1 MNKAFKVLWSD
12 ARRSF
17 VVSSETQR
25 SHGKPKKF
33 TKTLL
38 ATALAGLMAVGSS
51 AFAATTINNDSFAN
65 GDYDST
71 KFISGAGGDITTGGG
86 VDITIQTNGDAR
98 EALKAITSGD
108 IDQIREAFGYGNRD
122 LINGGNEGYE
132 ATLVGF
138 AGGQNFQDDQTWGSL
153 FMAAAGLSVAGK
165 DDLANVVG
173 KLMDAL
179 IPLPFTDFTV
189 DGDININ
196 IGGSG
201 TNPLMIGS
209 VGGDNFINTSL
220 SLSMG
225 EVDQDPVYDV
235 HHQDLIRNIVRNGN
249 VNISAQ
255 TGNLIGL
262 IGGSSAI
269 NLGGMTL
276 FKGKVNAGE
285 DGYKDIYAKVHAKET
300 NVILNGRT
308 DLNLSG
314 ETSSVGVFAGGSAIA
329 ITGKAT
335 STVTGSSNIVV
346 DTETQ
351 GQGFEGINV
360 GLVGGGLSL
369 ATMGGSSTTTVEQD
383 TNVEIK
389 NGLAGLVMGGGTAV
403 SADISQ
409 VLNYLKGDGYD
420 YSNNILFDEKL
431 IHQGGNASSISQ
443 NVNISVGSGSSVF
456 GLMGGGTAIAYQ
468 VEDATK
474 ASTAT
479 ASVKTVNI
487 VIGEK
492 GAGSAF
498 NEDGSATGEG
508 RVSKSEYFQALLS
521 VLAPI
526 DSGLDESTIQGVV
539 DTIAGTSGVTVGVL
553 GGGIAASWAREASGD
568 ANTTPVATS
577 VVDSVNIGVLS
588 GYNVGIVGG
597 GLAMASAPESRT
609 EDSQDL
615 VQTAASTEVKNGVT
629 MTFAGGET
637 VGVMGGGIAV
647 FSGTKEQNN
656 GIGAQSSVSSVDIG
670 LTGDASID
678 GVVMGG
684 LAIDDTNPT
693 DDGTPNG
700 NPVATKNVS
709 SVVDQATF
717 VADSGS
723 LNRLNF
729 AAFAGHENQ
738 YPNNPNN
745 TAPDVRDHLDALAYA
760 VDHQRVAIVG
770 GGLASGMQD
779 TEEVQGQA
787 HVGSS
792 TISLGGDVQVGSA
805 TNTSNV
811 FGGGI
816 AANGGKSTVDEVS
829 IQVSEQA
836 TVYGDIYAG
845 GIAQVSGYE
854 GNPEYYNNTVS
865 SVDKAKIAIY
875 GGEIHGDL
883 HASGVVSGIGDN
895 DIENKATATVNDS
908 TIVLGSSEAL
918 VKEDALIDGTNTG
931 TSTLQFV
938 QDSFDMTHKSVV
950 GFDTIEGYAQSVTN
964 IAYTFGDKD
973 STSVTGNV
981 GFASVTAETGKSMT
995 VGTDDA
1001 MGAVSIKTIED
1012 NNANLGL
1019 GVANG
1024 VLALNAD
1031 STEDAVVAY
1040 QGATVKNAVYVSGV
1054 MGSDWLKGSTITVG
1068 SFADDTGE
1076 GIFVGSDGALIADAD
1091 GDTNVSNITFA
1102 DGSKIHFSDVAQAA
1116 AGDKTVTVSDDA
1128 SNTSVDNVLYK
1139 ATVEQRDQQYIYS
1152 FNSRTGSELDEV
1164 GLGDVDDT
1172 GALGD
1177 ISTQDDGAS
1186 DYINDFL
1193 DPTTGGVNN
1202 GNRSQQINAA
1212 LNLAAAAGVQT
1223 VAIDSATMG
1232 MDAASQRASLI
1243 HDFAEGGVLFAEASG
1258 KRFEMGGSSDF
1269 GAIKAD
1275 LGGLVVG
1282 GEYSAND
1289 WTFGA
1294 LANLGTGTVR
1304 GQDDNSGI
1312 RNEVDYYGVQAYA
1325 GKRFGM
1331 MNVIGQVGYVT
1342 TSNDVSHT
1350 TVANEK
1356 ADIDADVLSVG
1367 VRGEIRFDL
1376 TQNSR
1381 LVPYIGF
1388 NYLRVNT
1395 DGYNTDQGLR
1405 VKEQDQ
1411 DVFTVPVGVKFAG
1424 DMQTA
1429 SGWVMTPSMDIG
1441 YVHAF
1446 GDRDTEARTQVGATT
1461 AHTTMDVWAESVVR
1475 TSFGLKAQKDNWGV
1489 GVQAGTALGSDDTK
1503 ELFGQVRVDYR
1514 F

>member
-1 MNKAFKVLWSD
+1 MNKAFKVLWND

-25 SHGKPKKF
+25 FHGKPKKF

-38 ATALAGLMAVGSS
+38 ATALAGLMAVGTTAS
-51 AFAATTINNDSFAN
+51 AETVLDSDYFYGEGSTATTM
-65 GDYDST
+65 
-71 KFISGAGGDITTGGG
+71 KFIDGDGEGLIIKTDASAGKLLEDLKAALAADDLTGKLQGILKAISQQDSESQTAIPAFSAGGSNFMDFSTQEVIDFAGPLLGLNVEGKLSDVDIPDETVSAPKYELSGDTFVQFGDEEGTSDPVTIFTTGGDRVINTG
-86 VDITIQTNGDAR
+86 SKGTVMFGSAGSGTSQTFEVTRDGNTNTISH
-98 EALKAITSGD
+98 SGD
-108 IDQIREAFGYGNRD
+108 I
-122 LINGGNEGYE
+122 L
-132 ATLVGF
+132 GF
-138 AGGQNFQDDQTWGSL
+138 
-153 FMAAAGLSVAGK
+153 V
-165 DDLANVVG
+165 
-173 KLMDAL
+173 
-179 IPLPFTDFTV
+179 
-189 DGDININ
+189 
-196 IGGSG
+196 
-201 TNPLMIGS
+201 
-209 VGGDNFINTSL
+209 
-220 SLSMG
+220 
-225 EVDQDPVYDV
+225 
-235 HHQDLIRNIVRNGN
+235 
-249 VNISAQ
+249 
-255 TGNLIGL
+255 
-262 IGGSSAI
+262 GGSSAVNVGAI
-269 NLGGMTL
+269 DVHYGHPLEGFGNLQTL
-276 FKGKVNAGE
+276 AT
-285 DGYKDIYAKVHAKET
+285 DT
-300 NVILNGRT
+300 TVILNGSANT
-308 DLNLSG
+308 SLLG
-314 ETSSVGVFAGGSAIA
+314 TTSSIGAMMGGSAIA
-329 ITGKAT
+329 LGGNAT
-335 STVTGSSNIVV
+335 SKVLQGVDVHIDTAVDSTQLNGYHVGLLGAGVSVATSKGHSLTQVDGGVTIQVDQGMVLGAFGAGVAMSSDLSGFLPQDLGDKKPWVWGTNLDGGDSKIVV
-346 DTETQ
+346 NDGVHISFNGT
-351 GQGFEGINV
+351 
-360 GLVGGGLSL
+360 
-369 ATMGGSSTTTVEQD
+369 SS
-383 TNVEIK
+383 
-389 NGLAGLVMGGGTAV
+389 AFAVMGGGA
-403 SADISQ
+403 AI
-409 VLNYLKGDGYD
+409 
-420 YSNNILFDEKL
+420 
-431 IHQGGNASSISQ
+431 ASSSYVTDSLQ
-443 NVNISVGSGSSVF
+443 PREGANTSTSNVQVNGDIVLDIGDEYSPILAGEDRGEFHGLAAQMIMDLRDLNLSKISVGKIQEYTEALSEKGVHAAILGGGMAVANGAHQMDTVTAESMVGNTFINLKGGYNIGTLAGGISVAKVSVLDDEFGDQLGQTSAKTSATQTFVHITGGENLLVAGGGASYATARNGYESTVIAESLVDTAFMQVDRGIVDGLYGGGIAIDDTNANAVNAKANTNNIYITVNDGEVNEANVAPIVSNIVGDITDSGAPTNGTYVNDTADLIDAANVAILGGGMATGGGAQAITSGESKIVLNGGTISGSVF
-456 GLMGGGTAIAYQ
+456 GGGAATLGGTARVKNSLISVNGATVNGNIYGGGLAGSPRNDETSSSYQ
-468 VEDATK
+468 NSVSHVENSTIKILSGTVNGDIY
-474 ASTAT
+474 ASGFVYKGNTGPT
-479 ASVKTVNI
+479 ASVKT
-487 VIGEK
+487 
-492 GAGSAF
+492 
-498 NEDGSATGEG
+498 
-508 RVSKSEYFQALLS
+508 
-521 VLAPI
+521 
-526 DSGLDESTIQGVV
+526 STI
-539 DTIAGTSGVTVGVL
+539 I
-553 GGGIAASWAREASGD
+553 
-568 ANTTPVATS
+568 
-577 VVDSVNIGVLS
+577 
-588 GYNVGIVGG
+588 
-597 GLAMASAPESRT
+597 
-609 EDSQDL
+609 
-615 VQTAASTEVKNGVT
+615 
-629 MTFAGGET
+629 
-637 VGVMGGGIAV
+637 
-647 FSGTKEQNN
+647 
-656 GIGAQSSVSSVDIG
+656 
-670 LTGDASID
+670 
-678 GVVMGG
+678 
-684 LAIDDTNPT
+684 
-693 DDGTPNG
+693 
-700 NPVATKNVS
+700 
-709 SVVDQATF
+709 
-717 VADSGS
+717 
-723 LNRLNF
+723 
-729 AAFAGHENQ
+729 
-738 YPNNPNN
+738 
-745 TAPDVRDHLDALAYA
+745 
-760 VDHQRVAIVG
+760 
-770 GGLASGMQD
+770 
-779 TEEVQGQA
+779 
-787 HVGSS
+787 
-792 TISLGGDVQVGSA
+792 
-805 TNTSNV
+805 
-811 FGGGI
+811 
-816 AANGGKSTVDEVS
+816 
-829 IQVSEQA
+829 
-836 TVYGDIYAG
+836 
-845 GIAQVSGYE
+845 
-854 GNPEYYNNTVS
+854 
-865 SVDKAKIAIY
+865 
-875 GGEIHGDL
+875 
-883 HASGVVSGIGDN
+883 
-895 DIENKATATVNDS
+895 
-908 TIVLGSSEAL
+908 LGSNDAL
-918 VKEDALIDGTNTG
+918 VKEKALIDGTNTE

-938 QDSFDMTHKSVV
+938 QDSFDMINKSVV
-950 GFDTIEGYAQSVTN
+950 GFDTIEGYAQSVIN
-964 IAYTFGDKD
+964 IDYEFGDKD

-981 GFASVTAETGKSMT
+981 GFASVTAETDKSMT

-1001 MGAVSIKTIED
+1001 MGAVSIKAIEG

-1068 SFADDTGE
+1068 SFADATGE

-1232 MDAASQRASLI
+1232 IDAASQRASLI

-1258 KRFEMGGSSDF
+1258 KRFETGGSSDF

-1367 VRGEIRFDL
+1367 VRGEMRFDL

-1461 AHTTMDVWAESVVR
+1461 THTTMDVWAESVVR

>member
-1 MNKAFKVLWSD
+1 MNKAFKVLWND

-25 SHGKPKKF
+25 SHGKPKKI

-65 GDYDST
+65 GDYDTT
-71 KFISGAGGDITTGGG
+71 KFLNGGG
-86 VDITIQTNGDAR
+86 GDITIQTNGDAR
-98 EALKAITSGD
+98 ELLAAIASKD
-108 IDQIREAFGYGNRD
+108 IDKIREAFGYGNRD

-138 AGGQNFQDDQTWGSL
+138 AGGHNFQDDQTWGSL
-153 FMAAAGLSVAGK
+153 FMAALGLSAAGK
-165 DDLANVVG
+165 DDLAKVVG
-173 KLMDAL
+173 KLIDEDAL
-179 IPLPFTDFTV
+179 IPSPFTYLTV

-209 VGGDNFINTSL
+209 VGGDNFINPSL
-220 SLSMG
+220 SLSVG
-225 EVDQDPVYDV
+225 EVDQAPDYGD
-235 HHQDLIRNIVRNGN
+235 HQQDLIRNIVRNGN

-276 FKGKVNAGE
+276 FMENVNAGE
-285 DGYKDIYAKVHAKET
+285 RGYKDIYAKVHAAET
-300 NVILNGRT
+300 NVILNGST
-308 DLNLSG
+308 VLNLSG

-335 STVTGSSNIVV
+335 STVTGSSSIVV

-369 ATMGGSSTTTVEQD
+369 ATMGGSSATTVKQD
-383 TNVEIK
+383 TNIEIK

-479 ASVKTVNI
+479 ASVKNVKI
-487 VIGEK
+487 VIGEE

-508 RVSKSEYFQALLS
+508 RVSKSDYFQALQS
-521 VLAPI
+521 VLASN
-526 DSGLDESTIQGVV
+526 DSGLDESMIQDAV
-539 DTIAGTSGVTVGVL
+539 DTIAGTPGVTVGVL

-577 VVDSVNIGVLS
+577 VVDSVNIRVLS

-597 GLAMASAPESRT
+597 GLAMASAPESGT

-629 MTFAGGET
+629 MNFAGGET

-829 IQVSEQA
+829 IQVYEQA

-938 QDSFDMTHKSVV
+938 QDSFDMTHKSIV

-1068 SFADDTGE
+1068 SFADATGE

-1232 MDAASQRASLI
+1232 IDAASQRASLI

-1367 VRGEIRFDL
+1367 VRGEMRFDL

-1489 GVQAGTALGSDDTK
+1489 GVQAGTALGSDDTQ